1 MSTVLETL
9 AAGLANAKD
18 EFEHEITALKQK
30 AEQEK
35 AALVADYEKQIQ
47 NLKDQLLA
55 SNIQV
60 EVHKG
65 LMNDAHAARAAAERV
80 TTTLLTQFATISK
93 TFDEIRT
100 FALNAASTTAN
111 TVKTIEGESKNLPAE
126 AAKAVDAAKVAI
138 EHALNRNPTP

>member
-1 MSTVLETL
+1 MSALE
-9 AAGLANAKD
+9 AIQAGLANAKD

-35 AALVADYEKQIQ
+35 AALVADYERQLQ
-47 NLKDQLLA
+47 SLKDQLLA

-65 LMNDAHAARAAAERV
+65 LMNDAHAARATAEKI

-93 TFDEIRT
+93 TFDDIRT
-100 FALNAASTTAN
+100 FAMNVASSTAN